1 MILSLDSYDGE
12 RCVFTMNGVCI
23 GINCKDRSS
32 LWLYIVCSVKD
43 HESCF
48 IKMLSQQGVLCWV
61 CFQRVP
67 HLTSGLQTSME
78 TRHLYI
84 SISSSDGIFSRLF
97 APSYIIFTSNV
108 QVSNPMYSTC
118 MYILPIRLVQLC
130 LSLHWPFCC
139 PLTTSRCSLQ
149 MAQTGGRISP
159 QENENSRFSL
169 GKMWQGL

>member
-1 MILSLDSYDGE
+1 MNHVFI
-12 RCVFTMNGVCI
+12 RCFLNRVFFAEYV
-23 GINCKDRSS
+23 
-32 LWLYIVCSVKD
+32 
-43 HESCF
+43 
-48 IKMLSQQGVLCWV
+48 
-61 CFQRVP
+61 FQRVP

-97 APSYIIFTSNV
+97 APSSIIFTSNV
-108 QVSNPMYSTC
+108 QVSNPMYSTY

-159 QENENSRFSL
+159 QDNEKQQIL
-169 GKMWQGL
+169 TWQNVARLVAWIHLVVKCEF